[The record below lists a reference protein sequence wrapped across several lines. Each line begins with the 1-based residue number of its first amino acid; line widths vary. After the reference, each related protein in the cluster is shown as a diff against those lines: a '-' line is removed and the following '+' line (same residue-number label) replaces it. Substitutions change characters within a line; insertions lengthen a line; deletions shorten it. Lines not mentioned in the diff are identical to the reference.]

1 MTVLEEIA
9 PFQWKTLGERKV
21 EESPLI
27 TRLKRK
33 KKNLLTNA
41 KRRGSAELYQRCKK
55 IEKDIR
61 IRLQKRE
68 TNHVRNII
76 LKGGNQ
82 GLWKGVQVA
91 QDRPHDRIPL
101 KMEHHEG
108 IEATTRPE
116 QAQLFAAVFREK
128 ITQITSEC
136 KIEPDIY
143 NGGRVVEAE
152 EQNIFT
158 IELVSRIM
166 DQTKTK
172 SSYGFDNIPMRI
184 LKEGAIHL
192 AKPYHKLMEMI
203 YRTKTV
209 PEQWKVARIL
219 PLHKKG
225 AKSDFRNYRPISNL
239 CAASKIFEKC
249 ILKRIE
255 TLAESGDLFTDK
267 QHGFRKG
274 RSTVTAA
281 RKLQTEI
288 ARAMDND
295 MYVAVASLDLSAAF
309 DVVNIDL
316 LIERLQI
323 IGLPKDVILLL
334 KAWLKDRKAY
344 VEVEDA
350 CSEIFDNLLFGLKL
364 VKNVQ

>member
-1 MTVLEEIA
+1 M
-9 PFQWKTLGERKV
+9 
-21 EESPLI
+21 
-27 TRLKRK
+27 
-33 KKNLLTNA
+33 LLFF
-41 KRRGSAELYQRCKK
+41 
-55 IEKDIR
+55 EK
-61 IRLQKRE
+61 
-68 TNHVRNII
+68 
-76 LKGGNQ
+76 
-82 GLWKGVQVA
+82 
-91 QDRPHDRIPL
+91 
-101 KMEHHEG
+101 
-108 IEATTRPE
+108 
-116 QAQLFAAVFREK
+116 K

-143 NGGRVVEAE
+143 NGGRVVVAE

-203 YRTKTV
+203 YRTKIV

-239 CAASKIFEKC
+239 CAASKIKNL

-281 RKLQTEI
+281 RKLQMEI
-288 ARAMDND
+288 AKVMDND

-316 LIERLQI
+316 LIKRLQI
-323 IGLPKDVILLL
+323 IGLPKDIILLL

-350 CSEIFDNLLFGLKL
+350 CSEIFDIGSGTVQGSVLGPVLFNLFIRPLLETSSGPAYRDRAFETCYITLLLQIILWKSSLAVTNPEGSSI
-364 VKNVQ
+364 

>member
-1 MTVLEEIA
+1 
-9 PFQWKTLGERKV
+9 
-21 EESPLI
+21 
-27 TRLKRK
+27 
-33 KKNLLTNA
+33 LL
-41 KRRGSAELYQRCKK
+41 LFF
-55 IEKDIR
+55 EK
-61 IRLQKRE
+61 
-68 TNHVRNII
+68 
-76 LKGGNQ
+76 
-82 GLWKGVQVA
+82 
-91 QDRPHDRIPL
+91 
-101 KMEHHEG
+101 
-108 IEATTRPE
+108 
-116 QAQLFAAVFREK
+116 K

-143 NGGRVVEAE
+143 NGGRVVVAE

-203 YRTKTV
+203 YRTKIV

-239 CAASKIFEKC
+239 CAASKIKNL

-281 RKLQTEI
+281 RKLQMEI
-288 ARAMDND
+288 AKVMDND

-316 LIERLQI
+316 LIKRLQI
-323 IGLPKDVILLL
+323 IGLPKDIILLL

-350 CSEIFDNLLFGLKL
+350 CSEIFDIGSGTVQGSVLGPVLFNLFIRPLLETSSGPAYRDRAFETCYITLLLQIILWKSSLAVTNPEGSSI
-364 VKNVQ
+364 